1 MKSQPHLVRSPR
13 VATWLV
19 NLFTRTDEE
28 SIMGDLLEE
37 FFLLASTAGVR
48 LARRWFWK
56 QTLKTICHLFVSGFR
71 AAPSSTAA
79 AIVGGFLLSK
89 ITNEFPDKL
98 LSAVTD
104 RYLTYWSGHF
114 HAYLWV
120 LKGLFISHLMVS
132 LFVGGTVALVA
143 KGREVAATVTMGL
156 ILCAMICA
164 SSFWIVASTGD
175 ASFLWNL
182 PWFLAD
188 PLAIVIGGIIIRTRR
203 SRAALRHSRA

>member
-1 MKSQPHLVRSPR
+1 MRSHPQFVRPPG
-13 VATWLV
+13 VALWLL
-19 NLFTRTDEE
+19 NLFTLPDTEA
-28 SIMGDLLEE
+28 IVGDLFEE
-37 FFLLASTAGVR
+37 FFHLASKSRVAF
-48 LARRWFWK
+48 ARRWFWK
-56 QTLKTICHLFVSGFR
+56 QTVKTIAHLFVCGFG
-71 AAPSSTAA
+71 AAPWSTAA

-89 ITNEFPDKL
+89 LANELPDKL

-156 ILCAMICA
+156 ILCVMICA

-188 PLAIVIGGIIIRTRR
+188 PFAIVSGGVIIRTHR
-203 SRAALRHSRA
+203 SRAAVRHSRA